1 MLLAI
6 FLVLLGIMLLY
17 YGGDLLVENS
27 IRLARNFSVSN
38 MVIGLTVVAFGTS
51 CPELAATVTAALEG
65 APDIA
70 VGNAFGS
77 NVANLG
83 LILGIAAIITP
94 LTVTVGFLKREVAFM
109 VGSTLLVYPLMKSGW
124 LLTRLEGMCLFVLL
138 VGFVYVLIRDPSA
151 RDESMVTGELP
162 KRARPIWLAT
172 LGVAV
177 AVGVLVGGAHL
188 LIKGAITIAEAVG
201 VSERV
206 IGFTMVALGT
216 SLPELATSIVATR
229 RGEGDI
235 VMGNLVGSNVFNLL
249 CILGLTALVKPIP
262 VTPEILRLDYL
273 MMLGISVLLL
283 IFLASHK
290 RLVRIEGALLLTCY
304 LMYTIYLYS

>member
-1 MLLAI
+1 MLWSVVLV
-6 FLVLLGIMLLY
+6 FLGVALLY
-17 YGGDLLVENS
+17 YGGELLVENS

-83 LILGIAAIITP
+83 LILGIAALITP
-94 LTVTVGFLKREVAFM
+94 LTVTVGFIRREVAFM
-109 VGSTLLVYPLMKSGW
+109 VFSTLLVYPLMKSGW
-124 LLTRLEGMCLFVLL
+124 LLTRLEGLGLFVLL
-138 VGFVYVLIRDPSA
+138 VGFIWVLVRDPSA
-151 RDESMVTGELP
+151 RDEHMVSGELP
-162 KRARPIWLAT
+162 KRPRPIWLAS

-177 AVGVLVGGAHL
+177 GVGILVGGAHS
-188 LIKGAITIAEAVG
+188 LITGAVTIAEALHIP
-201 VSERV
+201 ERV
-206 IGFTMVALGT
+206 VGFTMVALGT
-216 SLPELATSIVATR
+216 SLPELATSVVATR

-235 VMGNLVGSNVFNLL
+235 VMGNLVGSNIFNLL

-262 VTPEILRLDYL
+262 VSVEALGLDYL
-273 MMLGISVLLL
+273 VMLGISVLLG
-283 IFLASHK
+283 IFLLTNK
-290 RLVRIEGALLLTCY
+290 RLVRLEGVLLLNVY
-304 LMYTIYLYS
+304 LIYTIYLYR